1 MTNKLDL
8 KFKIEINES
17 KINKSQILR
26 VNTVLFC

>member
-17 KINKSQILR
+17 KIDKSQILR